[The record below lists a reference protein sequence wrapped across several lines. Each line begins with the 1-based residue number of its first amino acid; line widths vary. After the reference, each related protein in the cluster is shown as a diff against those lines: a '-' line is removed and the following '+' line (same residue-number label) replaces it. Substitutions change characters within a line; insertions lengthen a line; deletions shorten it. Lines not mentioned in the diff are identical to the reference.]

1 MQHEFNKQ
9 SNVQQASKQASKQA
23 RNKRRG
29 DAPLSDYDDYGASS
43 ETGILSSLSTGHSL
57 NTEESPIADPLRV
70 LSGNETPDSTGG
82 LVHGVSH
89 VGMQDEDDEQGEFAS
104 SGDDAFQDDEA
115 IEDVDGEVVYLE
127 EPPCP
132 SSEALALT
140 SGVRYADADCS
151 KMVFQGYSGAV
162 KVYTAVDL
170 LSSLATH
177 LKTHGYHDASRAVK
191 ELGHQTKDLADW
203 KSLRMVQATDLF
215 DLKFTK
221 IPSKK
226 TLKDAGFKMKKAF
239 ERDFRS
245 GLTGLR
251 QNEVQMFLHDHCVKN
266 LMKYEDWVSMKHT
279 VAHLNFK
286 KEYARDFSKITSVGA
301 KTAIKRYTKHLKRC
315 ESESFKSAFFLG
327 KAVDAL
333 RTKHLA
339 SWQEI
344 CDKGE
349 FELGER
355 TLRTY
360 QNFFRFVAKYPLF
373 FRVSISY
380 TSIAKYSKRLNTYF
394 ESHDE
399 EASMW
404 SDLDYGKEE

>member
-1 MQHEFNKQ
+1 MVWRGRQIICETVHRFVSETRVESTLLYSALLEINLTAIFCSYTVSQQSVTTQNRRISGEILEDSWRIKIRRREKDSSCKWSDSMQHESNKQ
-9 SNVQQASKQASKQA
+9 SNVQQASKQA

-221 IPSKK
+221 MPSKK
-226 TLKDAGFKMKKAF
+226 TKKDAGFKMKKAF

-245 GLTGLR
+245 GLIGLR
-251 QNEVQMFLHDHCVKN
+251 QNEVQMFLHDYCVNN
-266 LMKYEDWVSMKHT
+266 LMKYEDWVSLKHT
-279 VAHLNFK
+279 VAHLDFK
-286 KEYARDFSKITSVGA
+286 K
-301 KTAIKRYTKHLKRC
+301 
-315 ESESFKSAFFLG
+315 
-327 KAVDAL
+327 
-333 RTKHLA
+333 
-339 SWQEI
+339 
-344 CDKGE
+344 
-349 FELGER
+349 
-355 TLRTY
+355 
-360 QNFFRFVAKYPLF
+360 
-373 FRVSISY
+373 
-380 TSIAKYSKRLNTYF
+380 
-394 ESHDE
+394 
-399 EASMW
+399 
-404 SDLDYGKEE
+404 